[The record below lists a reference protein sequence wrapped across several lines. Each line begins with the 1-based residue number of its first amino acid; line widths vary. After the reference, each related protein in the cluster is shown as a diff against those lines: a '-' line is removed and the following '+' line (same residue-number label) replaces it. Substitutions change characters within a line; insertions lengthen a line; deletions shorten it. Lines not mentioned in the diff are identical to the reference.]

1 MSRDRYYQSPELR
14 PGARMSLL
22 RDHYITVC
30 KSNRRDR
37 RGSWKR
43 LMCGQSSQRILN
55 ASTESLTPQIVMTKI
70 GRAHV

>member
-1 MSRDRYYQSPELR
+1 
-14 PGARMSLL
+14 MSLL

-43 LMCGQSSQRILN
+43 MMCGQSSQRILN
-55 ASTESLTPQIVMTKI
+55 ASTESLTLQIVMTIKTMERQVACWRVSLRWKLI
-70 GRAHV
+70 